1 MGGIRRGERVRQVGQ
16 IRQVRRVGWREC
28 CFEKEGKLAP
38 AVRGTSYKLALAGAS
53 LRQQCKL
60 APAVRGTSYK
70 LALAVKFRLLM
81 MIGFVFEDCKGSVE
95 LFHKK

>member
-1 MGGIRRGERVRQVGQ
+1 MGTSCKIALAGR
-16 IRQVRRVGWREC
+16 
-28 CFEKEGKLAP
+28 CFEKEG
-38 AVRGTSYKLALAGAS
+38 
-53 LRQQCKL
+53 KL

-81 MIGFVFEDCKGSVE
+81 MIGFVFKDCKGSVE

>member
-1 MGGIRRGERVRQVGQ
+1 MGTS
-16 IRQVRRVGWREC
+16 C
-28 CFEKEGKLAP
+28 KLAP
-38 AVRGTSYKLALAGAS
+38 AVRGTSY
-53 LRQQCKL
+53 KL

-81 MIGFVFEDCKGSVE
+81 MIGLITENCKSTVK

>member
-1 MGGIRRGERVRQVGQ
+1 MGGIRRGERVRQ
-16 IRQVRRVGWREC
+16 VGWREC

-38 AVRGTSYKLALAGAS
+38 AVRGTSYKLTLAVG
-53 LRQQCKL
+53 
-60 APAVRGTSYK
+60 GTSYK

>member
-1 MGGIRRGERVRQVGQ
+1 MDELDKSDKLDGFDESDGGSVVLRKR
-16 IRQVRRVGWREC
+16 
-28 CFEKEGKLAP
+28 
-38 AVRGTSYKLALAGAS
+38 AS
-53 LRQQCKL
+53 LRGGHELQAC
-60 APAVRGTSYK
+60 ASGERHNYK

>member
-1 MGGIRRGERVRQVGQ
+1 MGGTREARDLENLGESLGGIRRGERVRQVGQ

-38 AVRGTSYKLALAGAS
+38 AVRGTSYKF
-53 LRQQCKL
+53 
-60 APAVRGTSYK
+60 
-70 LALAVKFRLLM
+70 ALAVKFRLLM

-95 LFHKK
+95 LFYKK